1 MARLVSGR
9 VKKTPQSGITSD
21 RYQFL
26 GLEQAEPDLGDP
38 IIGPSSISNN
48 PVPPGNQ
55 YLLINVGGQTGKRY
69 WIPSTNLTVGGLSPG
84 SFTIFNN
91 NVQVG
96 LANSFN
102 KFNFVGTGVTVD
114 YVGPNPAD
122 QTGIATVRITVT
134 DLIGPGNSYEIPYKN
149 PNTGLLSGATDVV
162 FRNNNIGIGST
173 IPTQKLDVLGNVNV
187 NGQIGVNTVVTGFLT
202 ASSAYV
208 AIGTV
213 SSLYVDNFNVNNFNV
228 GTASTVIKTYN
239 GNVGIGSTLP
249 QYNLDVLGSSR
260 FYGVIY
266 DYLGNTGN
274 SGNALLSNGPN
285 TPPTW
290 GVVGQD
296 APVGIAV
303 SIATREATNN
313 QLYYIGFSSTT
324 DSYSSLYVDSNGLYY
339 NPSSVQLGIG
349 TQPSYSLDVNGTIRA
364 NQIIVQTLAEAPG
377 IVTTTSTNTVVVDA
391 FNTALYRS
399 ARYNIQ
405 VTTNNQLRLGTGSV
419 SGLNTGANYLPGT
432 YNDVILIS
440 SGIGTG
446 AKATINVTSPAYP
459 ITASVGGIFTTS
471 SSIAGISTGYSVIL
485 SSTLSPTAYEQSKLT
500 EIQVTNSG
508 AGFTT
513 VPTITVTSPII
524 AGNPVAG
531 VGVGSTAV
539 VRSTSMKVTNVVLN
553 TAGIVT
559 STVPTVTYKNL
570 VGVGTSATGYVG
582 FGISTFT
589 ITNPGSAYTVSP
601 TITYNQTPTSAPVTR
616 VGMGISNLNLQI
628 TGGTGYN
635 TGITSFIITPVGG
648 IGTGA
653 VMQLG
658 SVGVGG
664 SITSV
669 DIINVGSGYTVPPTV
684 TITNTVSG
692 VGAAVTIRTMVVTNV
707 TVTSVGSGFGTSK
720 PSIGFTGG
728 GGAGASATVGNIVIT
743 SIEVT
748 NSGFGYTSTDMPVT
762 ATVSTPGV
770 GNTVGLGIYSV
781 TATTGLGYTT
791 NPSFTIS
798 SPTISPLTGAALT
811 SVVGYGATYNLL
823 SGPGYGGTGVYYINP
838 INSNTFRL
846 TKDSAGTNPIFLGY
860 DVTSVPSA
868 YIGGSVSSVTITNSG
883 SGYQLGE
890 TLRVDNNNL
899 KNEYA
904 TTVGTGFSFTVSGPL
919 IQGFQIS
926 DIMLL
931 HSVGSAST
939 DAYVVEYGGIANLEN
954 LGDYSADI
962 SGSSARLKFT
972 PTYAHNTIKLTRKGT
987 EL

>member
-38 IIGPSSISNN
+38 IIGPSAYSGN
-48 PVPPGNQ
+48 PVPPGDQ
-55 YLLINVGGQTGKRY
+55 YLLINVGGQTGRRY
-69 WIPSTNLTVGGLSPG
+69 WMPSTNLAVGGLSPG

-91 NVQVG
+91 GIQVG

-114 YVGPNPAD
+114 YVGPNLAD
-122 QTGIATVRITVT
+122 QTGIATVRITVI
-134 DLIGPGNSYEIPYKN
+134 DLVGPGNPYEIPYKN
-149 PNTGLLSGATDVV
+149 PSTGLLSGATGVV
-162 FRNNNIGIGST
+162 YRNNNVGIGST
-173 IPTQKLDVLGNVNV
+173 IPTQKLDVLGDVNV
-187 NGQIGVNTVVTGFLT
+187 SGQIGVNTVVAGFLT

-208 AIGTV
+208 AIGTI
-213 SSLYVDNFNVNNFNV
+213 SALYVDNFNV
-228 GTASTVIKTYN
+228 GTDSTVIKTYN

-249 QYNLDVLGSSR
+249 QYKLDVLGSSR

-266 DYLGNTGN
+266 DYLGNTG
-274 SGNALLSNGPN
+274 SFGNALLSNGPG

-303 SIATREATNN
+303 SVSTKEATNN

-324 DSYSSLYVDSNGLYY
+324 NSYSSLYVDSNGLYY

-349 TQPSYSLDVNGTIRA
+349 TQPSYSLDVSGTIRA
-364 NQIIVQTLAEAPG
+364 DQIIVQNLAEAPG
-377 IVTTTSTNTVVVDA
+377 IVTTTSTNTVVIDT
-391 FNTALYRS
+391 FNTATYRS
-399 ARYNIQ
+399 ARYNLQ
-405 VTTNNQLRLGTGSV
+405 VTTNNQLRLGAGSV
-419 SGLNTGANYLPGT
+419 SGLNTGVNYLPGT
-432 YNDVILIS
+432 YNDVVLIS

-459 ITASVGGIFTTS
+459 ITASFGGIFTTS
-471 SSIAGISTGYSVIL
+471 SSISGIPTGYSVIL
-485 SSTLSPTAYEQSKLT
+485 SNTLTPTAYEQSKLT

-513 VPTITVTSPII
+513 VPSITISSPII
-524 AGNPVAG
+524 VGNPVAG

-539 VRSTSMKVTNVVLN
+539 VRLTSMKVTNVVLN
-553 TAGIVT
+553 TTGIVT

-589 ITNPGSAYTVSP
+589 ITNPGSGYTVSP
-601 TITYNQTPTSAPVTR
+601 TITYNQTPTSTPVTR
-616 VGMGISNLNLQI
+616 VGMGISSLNLQI
-628 TGGTGYN
+628 TGGSGYN
-635 TGITSFIITPVGG
+635 TGLTQITVNPVGG

-658 SVGVGG
+658 SVGAGG
-664 SITSV
+664 SITAI

-692 VGAAVTIRTMVVTNV
+692 VGAAVTIRTMVVTDV

-720 PSIGFTGG
+720 PTIGFAG
-728 GGAGASATVGNIVIT
+728 GGAGAAATVGNIVLT
-743 SIEVT
+743 SIEVN
-748 NSGFGYTSTDMPVT
+748 NSGFGYTSADMPVT

-811 SVVGYGATYNLL
+811 SVVGYGATHNLV

-846 TKDSAGTNPIFLGY
+846 TRDLAGTNPVFLGY
-860 DVTSVPSA
+860 DLSSVPTA
-868 YIGGSVSSVTITNSG
+868 YIGGSVSSVNITNSG
-883 SGYQLGE
+883 SGYQVGE
-890 TLRVDNNNL
+890 VLRVDNNSL
-899 KNEYA
+899 KNQYA
-904 TTVGTGFSFTVSGPL
+904 STVGTGFSFSVAGPL
-919 IQGFQIS
+919 IQSFQIS
-926 DIMLL
+926 DLMLL
-931 HSVGSAST
+931 QSVGSAST
-939 DAYVVEYGGIANLEN
+939 DAYVIEYAGIANQDN
-954 LGDYSADI
+954 LGDYSADV

-972 PTYAHNTIKLTRKGT
+972 PTYAHNTVKLTRKGT